1 MPYPLERQIA
11 MSEKVDPVEK
21 KRNTPS
27 KKVKPTA
34 MKRQNAMSVKVV
46 EPVKQKRPA
55 SKEVE
60 PVINVDGVVAASK
73 EVQTLMMIPPPHCTS
88 KTLTVEETIDRVVV
102 AAYPFPD
109 AILGGWE
116 ALVDPSTKESV
127 LAQAKASGKYPAWA
141 RLMTIAEQR
150 RRILFEA
157 MGADVKAD
165 VLRKLAAN
173 KAWEKQFGCIRFQ
186 PTTDD
191 ELKLHQ
197 FAKRSDN
204 PKENEKTVSVW
215 KGQFTTLINRQAAD
229 KHRQLR
235 AMVQSGRYICF
246 GLI

>member
-1 MPYPLERQIA
+1 MPYPLVRQIA

-21 KRNTPS
+21 KRNAPS

-34 MKRQNAMSVKVV
+34 MKRQNAMSV
-46 EPVKQKRPA
+46 
-55 SKEVE
+55 VE

-88 KTLTVEETIDRVVV
+88 KTLTVGETIDGGVVLV

-127 LAQAKASGKYPAWA
+127 LAQAKASGKYAAWA

-150 RRILFEA
+150 RRILFET

-165 VLRKLAAN
+165 VVRKLAAN

-186 PTTDD
+186 PTADD
-191 ELKLHQ
+191 ELQLHR
-197 FAKRSDN
+197 FAPRSDD

-215 KGQFTTLINRQAAD
+215 KAQFNTLAIRKAAD

-235 AMVQSGRYICF
+235 AMVQSGRYTVF
-246 GLI
+246 SV